1 MQNVKFKGLCLRTA
15 FSTQKGFSLIELLL
29 VLLLIG
35 IGTFIA
41 VPSLDRGLKERVV
54 KQSALG
60 LAATARDLRSKAIY
74 GGFPHRLILDSLEKS
89 YQSVPGQKI
98 FLPPDVMFSG
108 VTGGEPLTSDSRQF
122 FFFPNG
128 SVLGGEIRLAREEGR
143 STYVITL
150 NPLSGRVGVRPSQP

>member
-1 MQNVKFKGLCLRTA
+1 MQNARLKSSGLEIG
-15 FSTQKGFSLIELLL
+15 FSTLKGFSLIELLL

-60 LAATARDLRSKAIY
+60 LAATARDLRSRAIY
-74 GGFPHRLILDSLEKS
+74 GGFPHRLILDSSENS
-89 YQSVPGQKI
+89 YQSVPGRKT
-98 FLPPDVMFSG
+98 FLPPDVMLSG
-108 VTGGEPLTSDSRQF
+108 VTGGEPLTTDSRQF

-143 STYVITL
+143 SAYVITL
-150 NPLSGRVGVRPSQP
+150 NPLSGRVVVRPSEP

>member
-1 MQNVKFKGLCLRTA
+1 MHNAEFKSSRLEIG
-15 FSTQKGFSLIELLL
+15 FSSPKGFSLIELLL

-41 VPSLDRGLKERVV
+41 VPSVDRGLKERVV

-74 GGFPHRLILDSLEKS
+74 GGFPHRLILDSSEKS

-108 VTGGEPLTSDSRQF
+108 VTGGEPLTSESRQF

-143 STYVITL
+143 PAYVITL
-150 NPLSGRVGVRPSQP
+150 NPLSGRVAVRPSQP